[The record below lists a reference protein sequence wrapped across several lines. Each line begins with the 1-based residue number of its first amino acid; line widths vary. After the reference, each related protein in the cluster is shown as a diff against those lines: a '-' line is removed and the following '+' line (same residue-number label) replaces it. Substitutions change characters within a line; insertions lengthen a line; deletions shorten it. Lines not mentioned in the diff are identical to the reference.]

1 MNPDTMTLVLSAVI
15 ALAGG
20 AYGAKWAFGKDTE
33 VEARRRA
40 AFQLA
45 GTLRV
50 YGLNKIPE
58 FLGDYAVG
66 DYSGMFERIHDL
78 AKLALSGESAIVT
91 EFDQVYANVLNVKL
105 ATPEGR
111 ALLAAKLAAATPVA
125 PEVPAVDMKL
135 AVKS

>member
-45 GTLRV
+45 GTLKV
-50 YGLNKIPE
+50 YGLNKIPA

-66 DYSGMFERIHDL
+66 DYSGMFEQIHDL
-78 AKLALSGESAIVT
+78 AKLALSGDDAILK
-91 EFDQVYANVLNVKL
+91 EFDQVYANVLNAKL
-105 ATPEGR
+105 GTPEGR
-111 ALLAAKLAAATPVA
+111 ALLAAKLAAATPVEPTVPVADLKA
-125 PEVPAVDMKL
+125 PV
-135 AVKS
+135 